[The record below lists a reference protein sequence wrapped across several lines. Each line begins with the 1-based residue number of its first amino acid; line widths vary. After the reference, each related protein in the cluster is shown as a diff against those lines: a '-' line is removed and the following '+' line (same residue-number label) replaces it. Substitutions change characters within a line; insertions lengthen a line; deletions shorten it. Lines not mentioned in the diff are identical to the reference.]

1 MQDDCNKTEDASRRK
16 RGRPFGSK
24 SFLTLDLKES
34 ILQAFLESGGVEY
47 LKGIAVSDPRTF
59 VALLAKLLPSK
70 VEASGNAVVVA
81 LQELTDEQLEQRM
94 LRTLGQAARA
104 GAIPSGQAAP
114 LLEAD
119 VVSVRSRGLS
129 ARPEDPEP
137 EAEAEAGQ

>member
-1 MQDDCNKTEDASRRK
+1 MDAQDEAPSVKKHAGRK
-16 RGRPFGSK
+16 LGAKNR
-24 SFLTLDLKES
+24 LTLDLKES
-34 ILQAFLESGGVEY
+34 ILEAFYECGGVEY

-104 GAIPSGQAAP
+104 GAIPDARAAAP

-129 ARPEDPEP
+129 ARSEEP
-137 EAEAEAGQ
+137 EA